1 MNRGETGDR
10 PVRLAVL
17 VSGNGRSLQNLI
29 DRIRDGSLHATIEVV
44 VSSNP
49 SAYGLE
55 RARQASLPCRVVHRK
70 AHRSDEEF
78 GRALAQE
85 LEGRP
90 IDLVIM
96 AGFLHLFL
104 FPEKWAGRV
113 LNIHPALLPDFGG
126 AGYYGHRVHK
136 AVLQSGARE
145 SGCTVHYAD
154 LRYDH
159 GPVILQ
165 RRCPVLP
172 DDTPES
178 LAERVFKEE
187 CEAYPEAIRRAA
199 ESLRAAGGGMKA

>member
-1 MNRGETGDR
+1 MNRGATEGR

-17 VSGNGRSLQNLI
+17 ISGNGRSLQNLI
-29 DRIRDGSLHATIEVV
+29 DRIRDGSLPAEIQVV
-44 VSSNP
+44 VASNP
-49 SAYGLE
+49 KAYGLE
-55 RARQASLPCRVVHRK
+55 RARQASVPCLVVDRK
-70 AHRSDEEF
+70 AHGSDEEY
-78 GRALAQE
+78 GSALAQA

-104 FPEKWAGRV
+104 FPAKWERRV

-126 AGYYGHRVHK
+126 PGFYGHRVHE
-136 AVLQSGARE
+136 AVLRAGARE
-145 SGCTVHYAD
+145 SGCTVHFAD

-172 DDTPES
+172 GDTPES
-178 LAERVFKEE
+178 LAERVFQEE
-187 CEAYPEAIRRAA
+187 CEAYPEAIRRV
-199 ESLRAAGGGMKA
+199 AAGPRS